1 MESSHNELRLPPP
14 WITPAVGLPDREVR
28 PVITVPRRRPVG
40 YTPTHPE
47 TTNWLSRVIANS
59 GSASDAT
66 LQALDAFCTAI
77 DAQSGLRGQITRLNL
92 FCGNQLAAA
101 LVPLYLAESAGA
113 TSKGNSTDT
122 NSGATLFSS
131 GSYASTGS
139 SGGLTGNGISY
150 LNTGLTNSNS
160 STPTSGHLSFSATG
174 MTESTKAI
182 MGTTKDSAESA
193 ADDVLNRVDIGSGN
207 IVDTNRRGSFSIN
220 NVRTSPQTSYSHFIG
235 TQTSLTSR
243 VLYSGGTAIN
253 TSSSAVSLTLNS
265 THPYYIFAVNINN
278 GAGAVPTSARLRQYS
293 IGGGLTAAQA
303 AAFSAAVAAFNT
315 ALGR

>member
-1 MESSHNELRLPPP
+1 VSIIWVDSGRF
-14 WITPAVGLPDREVR
+14 AA
-28 PVITVPRRRPVG
+28 G
-40 YTPTHPE
+40 YTPIHPE

-66 LQALDAFCTAI
+66 LQALDAFCAAI

-101 LVPLYLAESAGA
+101 LVPQYLAESAGA
-113 TSKGNSTDT
+113 TAKGNSTDT
-122 NSGATLFSS
+122 NSGATPFSS

-150 LNTGLTNSNS
+150 LNTGLTNSNF
-160 STPTSGHLSFSATG
+160 STSTSGHLSFSATG

-182 MGTTKDSAESA
+182 MGTTKDGAESTI
-193 ADDVLNRVDIGSGN
+193 DDFISRIDLGGGN
-207 IVDTNRRGSFSIN
+207 IFDANRRGSLGAN
-220 NVRTSPQTSYSHFIG
+220 AVKASPQTSYSHLVA
-235 TQTSLTSR
+235 TQTSSTSR
-243 VLYSGGTAIN
+243 VLYSGGTALN
-253 TSSSAVSLTLNS
+253 TSSTAASLTLNS
-265 THPYYIFAVNINN
+265 THSYYICATNVNN
-278 GAGAVPTSARLRQYS
+278 GAGAAATSARVRQYS

>member
-1 MESSHNELRLPPP
+1 MSIIWVDSGRLG
-14 WITPAVGLPDREVR
+14 PAA
-28 PVITVPRRRPVG
+28 

-66 LQALDAFCTAI
+66 LQALDAFCAAI

-101 LVPLYLAESAGA
+101 LVPQYLAESAEA
-113 TSKGNSTDT
+113 SAKGNSTDI
-122 NSGATLFSS
+122 NSGATPFSS
-131 GSYASTGS
+131 DSYASTGS

-160 STPTSGHLSFSATG
+160 STSTSGHLSFSATG

-182 MGTTKDSAESA
+182 MGTTKDNAESTI
-193 ADDVLNRVDIGSGN
+193 DDVINRVDIGSGN
-207 IVDTNRRGSFSIN
+207 IVDANRRGSFSANI
-220 NVRTSPQTSYSHFIG
+220 VRALPQTSYSHFIG
-235 TQTSLTSR
+235 TQTSSTSR

-253 TSSSAVSLTLNS
+253 TSSSAASLTLNS
-265 THPYYIFAVNINN
+265 THPYYIFATNVNN
-278 GAGAVPTSARLRQYS
+278 GAGAVPTSSRLRQYS

-303 AAFSAAVAAFNT
+303 AAFSAAVIAFYT